1 MSSLQI
7 APMQRMQLE
16 GFRFEARPT
25 EAAKNSVYGGRPRP
39 AQQGVVEMTAFQ
51 ITK

>member
-1 MSSLQI
+1 
-7 APMQRMQLE
+7 LE
-16 GFRFEARPT
+16 GFRFEARPA
-25 EAAKNSVYGGRPRP
+25 EAAQNSVYGGRPHP